1 MKTKLKHPLKIL
13 ITAGPTREYLDPVRF
28 ISNESSGRMGFSLAQ
43 AASELGHNVVLISG
57 PVALDTPKNV
67 KRLDIVSCAELR
79 CAVHHHAPDADVIFM
94 VAAVAD
100 ARPWQTSKH
109 KLKKPLGHVKL
120 RDNPDILSELGK
132 NKKPGQVLVGF
143 ALETKK
149 LIETAKE
156 KRIAKNC
163 DWIVGNTDQ
172 AIGAKE
178 TGVVLIGPDGMT
190 TRLPVLPKH
199 DLAVVILSHILG

>member
-1 MKTKLKHPLKIL
+1 MAKKLKIL

-43 AASELGHNVVLISG
+43 AAAELGHEVALITG
-57 PVALDTPKNV
+57 PVALETPPGV
-67 KRLDIVSCAELR
+67 KRMDIVSCADLR
-79 CAVHHHAPDADVIFM
+79 TAVHHHAPKADVIFM
-94 VAAVAD
+94 AAAVAD
-100 ARPWQTSKH
+100 ARPWQRSKH
-109 KLKKPLGHVKL
+109 KLKKPLAHVKL

-132 NKKPGQVLVGF
+132 NKRAGQILVGF

-149 LIETAKE
+149 LIETAKK
-156 KRIAKNC
+156 KRIKKNC

-178 TGVVLIGPDGMT
+178 TGVVLIGPDGLT

-199 DLAVVILSHILG
+199 DLAVVILSHILA